1 MDSNFNIEEYWKEV
15 LEEMSGK
22 VSAIS
27 FDVWIKTLKPE
38 YAKGSTLVVSSPSA
52 SSQKLIIKNYKNLI
66 CEALAK
72 TNRGF
77 IDVEILV
84 ADQVEKPKAEAKQ
97 VVDSVVEEPKQSQFN
112 PRLTFDNFVVGSCN
126 QFAVAAAKAVVDDP
140 GKSYNPLFIY
150 GGVGLG
156 KTHLLHAIGNQLE
169 KERPD
174 LNVIYTTTEKFT
186 NELIEAIQANRKSSE
201 AQFRN
206 HYRNADVLI
215 VDDIQFIISKTSTQE
230 EFFNTFN
237 ELIQKGK
244 QIVISS
250 DKPPKDINPLEERLR
265 SRFEWGLL
273 ADIGYP
279 DIETKIAILNKKAQL
294 ERCNVSKE
302 AIEYIAERSNASIRV
317 MEGYFARTVF
327 GAKIQ
332 GRSYATIDDAKEALK
347 NAFDAE
353 EEAAEDADIE
363 AVIDSVSK
371 YFNISKNDLL
381 SKKRQKEIAEA
392 RQICMYIACEHTKKY
407 PLSYIGERFN
417 RDHST
422 VIHAREKI
430 KQDIKRDRMLKT
442 KIEDIQNMVKGR

>member
-1 MDSNFNIEEYWKEV
+1 MLTDFDLKQYWNEV
-15 LEEMSGK
+15 LEELSGK

-38 YAKGSTLVVSSPSA
+38 YTKDTTLVLSSPSA
-52 SSQKLIIKNYKNLI
+52 SSQKLVLKNYKNLI
-66 CEALAK
+66 CEALTK

-77 IDVEILV
+77 LDVEILV
-84 ADQVEKPKAEAKQ
+84 EDQVEKPKKEETVVAAE
-97 VVDSVVEEPKQSQFN
+97 EEKPKESQFN

-126 QFAVAAAKAVVDDP
+126 QFAVAAAKAVVEEP
-140 GKSYNPLFIY
+140 GKSYNPLFVY

-174 LNVIYTTTEKFT
+174 LNVIYTTTENFT
-186 NELIEAIQANRKSSE
+186 NELINAIQANRRSSE
-201 AQFRN
+201 TEFRK

-215 VDDIQFIISKTSTQE
+215 VDDIQFIISKISTQE

-244 QIVISS
+244 QVIISS

-265 SRFEWGLL
+265 SRFEMGLL

-279 DIETKIAILNKKAQL
+279 DIETKIAILMKKAQL
-294 ERCNVSKE
+294 ERCNVSRE
-302 AIEYIAERSNASIRV
+302 AIEYIAERSTSSIRS

-332 GRSYATIDDAKEALK
+332 GRNYATLE
-347 NAFDAE
+347 DAE
-353 EEAAEDADIE
+353 EALRNAVSTEEKMDENADME
-363 AVIDSVSK
+363 AVIDAVCK
-371 YFNISKNDLL
+371 YFNISKTDLL
-381 SKKRQKEIAEA
+381 SAKRQKEIAEA
-392 RQICMYIACEHTKKY
+392 RQICMYIACELTKKY
-407 PLSYIGERFN
+407 PLSYIGSRFK

-430 KQDIKRDRMLKT
+430 KQDIKRDKMLKI
-442 KIEDIQNMVKGR
+442 KIQDIKNMVSGV